1 MERPII
7 RQAVAF
13 SADPPTQ
20 VPVATYE
27 ANVTKP
33 KKPHFLPGQEVPLP
47 SKSKVSKR
55 NKTGIKRPRRPD
67 AYPGQT
73 TRFRLETYD
82 PTPTTD
88 PPIAHGSGP
97 YSSMYR
103 GVAPSVPVQTQGGPG
118 MHHDSVMA
126 PSALPSGVYQAGSR
140 DASSSGTYTR
150 EGPNISV
157 SPAEPTSMP
166 TSNGPPPPP
175 PAMAQQTHTSSS
187 RDHDPPSLQNHPA
200 QSQASSQ
207 HDSSSSP
214 PTRSVTGHST
224 FVTDTSLALRE
235 RSSPGPYYRRNYDDK
250 EFVIPRESRNISPS
264 DSAPKSSFDNFC
276 TFVNYCNLSST
287 VYICRIAAQNRNF
300 TRPAYRVTVLIDD
313 LRQSSDPDHQLA
325 EVKVPLKR
333 CDDPED
339 GWWADAKDI
348 VGIMLLNPCRVGS
361 SSLVIRLSSFKQA
374 PPE

>member
-126 PSALPSGVYQAGSR
+126 PSALPLLVGMLVGSAGDTLIFGPSRVYVPEL
-140 DASSSGTYTR
+140 DASLD
-150 EGPNISV
+150 
-157 SPAEPTSMP
+157 PA
-166 TSNGPPPPP
+166 
-175 PAMAQQTHTSSS
+175 
-187 RDHDPPSLQNHPA
+187 
-200 QSQASSQ
+200 
-207 HDSSSSP
+207 
-214 PTRSVTGHST
+214 
-224 FVTDTSLALRE
+224 
-235 RSSPGPYYRRNYDDK
+235 
-250 EFVIPRESRNISPS
+250 
-264 DSAPKSSFDNFC
+264 
-276 TFVNYCNLSST
+276 
-287 VYICRIAAQNRNF
+287 
-300 TRPAYRVTVLIDD
+300 
-313 LRQSSDPDHQLA
+313 
-325 EVKVPLKR
+325 
-333 CDDPED
+333 
-339 GWWADAKDI
+339 
-348 VGIMLLNPCRVGS
+348 
-361 SSLVIRLSSFKQA
+361 
-374 PPE
+374 